1 MTTRAA
7 QPSTGGVL
15 ARLERHPGRTLAA
28 IGTLFALT
36 YVLALSARADRQRY
50 VDGDA
55 IQYYAYLRSIVFDR
69 DLDFTNDY
77 TRLYGAGADSS
88 GWLRER
94 TATGRPRNM
103 MSIGPAILWSPIYLA
118 VVAVAAIGARIGVP
132 LDVDG
137 FAPVFPLTAGVA
149 GIFYATL
156 GAYFCYRAAALRF
169 SQRASFWGAVV
180 AWLASP
186 ALYYSL
192 VSPAYSHAASICTAA
207 LFVFVWL
214 RSMGDDRL
222 RRWVALGALAGL
234 AMLVRWHSAILL
246 VLPGLELVMS
256 LRRRPPARTLL
267 ASAVLAATA
276 AIVFVPQLLAWH
288 AIYGQYL
295 VIPQGPG
302 FMRWTQPEI
311 LAVLFSTRRGLF
323 LWTPAL
329 LLAAIGL
336 GFVARRDRLLGAG
349 AIVVL
354 LLSLYVNSAA
364 RDWWAGEAFGARRFV
379 GETVFFA
386 LGFAALGSALAGR
399 MRIGWLR
406 AGALAL
412 ILYNGLFLVQYQLF
426 MRGYRDLAPYP
437 TTVKQILVDRLILPV
452 TLVRR
457 WLDD

>member
-1 MTTRAA
+1 
-7 QPSTGGVL
+7 
-15 ARLERHPGRTLAA
+15 
-28 IGTLFALT
+28 
-36 YVLALSARADRQRY
+36 
-50 VDGDA
+50 
-55 IQYYAYLRSIVFDR
+55 
-69 DLDFTNDY
+69 
-77 TRLYGAGADSS
+77 
-88 GWLRER
+88 
-94 TATGRPRNM
+94 
-103 MSIGPAILWSPIYLA
+103 
-118 VVAVAAIGARIGVP
+118 
-132 LDVDG
+132 
-137 FAPVFPLTAGVA
+137 
-149 GIFYATL
+149 
-156 GAYFCYRAAALRF
+156 
-169 SQRASFWGAVV
+169 
-180 AWLASP
+180 
-186 ALYYSL
+186 
-192 VSPAYSHAASICTAA
+192 
-207 LFVFVWL
+207 
-214 RSMGDDRL
+214 
-222 RRWVALGALAGL
+222 
-234 AMLVRWHSAILL
+234 
-246 VLPGLELVMS
+246 
-256 LRRRPPARTLL
+256 
-267 ASAVLAATA
+267 
-276 AIVFVPQLLAWH
+276 
-288 AIYGQYL
+288 
-295 VIPQGPG
+295 
-302 FMRWTQPEI
+302 MRWTQPEI

-336 GFVARRDRLLGAG
+336 GFLVRRDRLLGAG